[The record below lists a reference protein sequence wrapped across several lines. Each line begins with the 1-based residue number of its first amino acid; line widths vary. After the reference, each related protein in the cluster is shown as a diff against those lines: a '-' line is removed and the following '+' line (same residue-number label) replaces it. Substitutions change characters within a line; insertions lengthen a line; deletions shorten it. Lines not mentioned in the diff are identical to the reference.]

1 LPTRG
6 LSELS
11 RLIRSLFLS
20 FFYSCDTTRGE
31 RIITG
36 TASQIEWAGQIRPRV
51 ECEFQ
56 RVAGAFLAV
65 AARQTEQDRAD
76 TLAVI
81 AILEEKRV
89 ETMAHDHAGYF
100 IRNWQELTDQVRQ
113 TIAADTRFQAIQ
125 ANRKSRAALQKRQ
138 LA

>member
-11 RLIRSLFLS
+11 QLIRSFFLS
-20 FFYSCDTTRGE
+20 LFFDCGITRGE

-36 TASQIEWAGQIRPRV
+36 TASQIEWAEQIRPRV
-51 ECEFQ
+51 EGEFQ
-56 RVAGAFLAV
+56 RVASAFLAT
-65 AARQTEQDRAD
+65 AARQTAQDRTD

-89 ETMAHDHAGYF
+89 ETMANDRAGYF

-113 TIAADTRFQAIQ
+113 MIVADARFEAIQ
-125 ANRKSRAALQKRQ
+125 ANRKSRAALYKRQ